1 MTPTRAATWA
11 DRHGCGPA
19 FLNQLYARTF
29 TKGEDP
35 TNLDVLRTCAQPA
48 GLNAAALEAGLTEP
62 ETKDRLRQMTDAAWQ
77 LGVRGVPTV
86 QVAGELFFGDDQLE
100 AAADARRRNVA

>member
-19 FLNQLYARTF
+19 FLNQLYERTF

-35 TNLDVLRTCAQPA
+35 TDLDVLRSCAQPA
-48 GLNAAALEAGLTEP
+48 GLDAAALEAGLTEP
-62 ETKDRLRQMTDAAWQ
+62 ETKDRLRQTTDAAWQ
-77 LGVRGVPTV
+77 PGVRGVPTV
-86 QVAGELFFGDDQLE
+86 QVGDELFFGDDQLE
-100 AAADARRRNVA
+100 AAAAAPQPRVA